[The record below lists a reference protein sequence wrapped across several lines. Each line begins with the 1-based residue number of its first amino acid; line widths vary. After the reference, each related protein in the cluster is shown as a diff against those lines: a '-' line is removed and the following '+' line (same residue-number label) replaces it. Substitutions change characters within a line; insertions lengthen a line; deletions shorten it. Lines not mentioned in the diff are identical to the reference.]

1 LICGNPRPKPHGVVR
16 HDAPAAIALFLWRF
30 DPSSPTTGRRAV
42 EGTYIAFSQPVDLA
56 NALFYPVARQYLSD
70 MAKVHSRAIPYLT
83 PRPFDDGSGW
93 YVEAQ
98 WVDRPPERLGHF
110 AIYSE
115 ARDWIALES
124 VAYFVLRELGQPVAG
139 GS

>member
-1 LICGNPRPKPHGVVR
+1 LPE
-16 HDAPAAIALFLWRF
+16 
-30 DPSSPTTGRRAV
+30 SSTV
-42 EGTYIAFSQPVDLA
+42 
-56 NALFYPVARQYLSD
+56 
-70 MAKVHSRAIPYLT
+70 AKVHSRAIPCLT

-124 VAYFVLRELGQPVAG
+124 IAYFVLRELGQLLNSEKSSV
-139 GS
+139 

>member
-1 LICGNPRPKPHGVVR
+1 
-16 HDAPAAIALFLWRF
+16 
-30 DPSSPTTGRRAV
+30 
-42 EGTYIAFSQPVDLA
+42 
-56 NALFYPVARQYLSD
+56 

-83 PRPFDDGSGW
+83 PLPFNDGSGW

-98 WVDRPPERLGHF
+98 WIDRPPERLGHF

-124 VAYFVLRELGQPVAG
+124 IAYFVLRELGQQVN
-139 GS
+139 SKQSSV

>member
-1 LICGNPRPKPHGVVR
+1 MDLGLGNISPK
-16 HDAPAAIALFLWRF
+16 
-30 DPSSPTTGRRAV
+30 
-42 EGTYIAFSQPVDLA
+42 
-56 NALFYPVARQYLSD
+56 

-124 VAYFVLRELGQPVAG
+124 ISYFVLRELGKPAKHAKQSLV
-139 GS
+139 